1 MEIAIPS
8 YKRSGILKRKTL
20 AFLDSEG
27 FPKEKITIFVA
38 DSNELQSYREDLGNE
53 YKIVI
58 GFKGISNQR
67 LFIRNYY
74 PEGTRILSLDD
85 DIRKMKRLRDI
96 PFKELCEQLFSLIQ
110 QEGLTTFGFYPVN
123 NLFFC
128 KDRILIGSLYII
140 ACCYGFINK
149 KDLLNY
155 SPVDDKEDV
164 WYSLKRIE
172 LDGAVLRYEGAC
184 PDTDYYAAGGLAE
197 SRTLESEKK
206 AAEVVCQLFPDNT
219 KFLIKKNGHAE
230 VKIKRKILKNF
241 VLPSRDEESIS
252 PSSH

>member
-8 YKRSGILKRKTL
+8 YKRSGVLKKKTL
-20 AFLDSEG
+20 AFLESEG
-27 FPKEKITIFVA
+27 FPKEQITVFVA
-38 DSNELQSYREDLGNE
+38 DSNELQSYRQDLGNE
-53 YKIVI
+53 YKIVV

-74 PEGTRILSLDD
+74 AEGTKVLSLDD
-85 DIRKMKRLRDI
+85 DIRKVKSLRPI
-96 PFKELCEQLFSLIQ
+96 PFKELVEKLFQSCEQES
-110 QEGLTTFGFYPVN
+110 LTTWGLYPVN

-128 KDRILIGSLYII
+128 KDRVLVGSLYII

-149 KDLLNY
+149 KDLLTY

-197 SRTLESEKK
+197 TRTLKSEEEAAKK
-206 AAEVVCQLFPDNT
+206 VCELFPETT
-219 KFLIKKNGHAE
+219 KYLVKKNGHSE
-230 VKIKRKILKNF
+230 VKIKRKILRNF
-241 VLPSRDEESIS
+241 LLN
-252 PSSH
+252 